1 MSPCSCSYHYKLLSL
16 MVWPAPP
23 ALCFCSYPS
32 HWLSLAFVNQR
43 PCGTLLAQTK
53 DAGSSRKLGSW
64 AAVDTAGASKPF
76 QQCPAFFCWV
86 YTFQEAAPISF
97 QPHEII
103 GTFTRCWLEWGSG
116 SHFVRHSKFLL
127 LCFQRLSIPKAHA
140 CRPHPHF

>member
-16 MVWPAPP
+16 MVWPVPP

-32 HWLSLAFVNQR
+32 HWLSLAFLNQR

-76 QQCPAFFCWV
+76 QQCPA
-86 YTFQEAAPISF
+86 
-97 QPHEII
+97 
-103 GTFTRCWLEWGSG
+103 L
-116 SHFVRHSKFLL
+116 FLL
-127 LCFQRLSIPKAHA
+127 SVYFSGGSAYIFSATRNHRNVYPLLAGVGLWKPFRQAQQVSTPLLPTTQHSQSTRRH
-140 CRPHPHF
+140 PHPHF